1 MIGAKAGTKLGG
13 YPGVPQPSAQQAQ
26 HQQGKQQDW
35 ARTLEANSAGAATN
49 AEDFTK
55 QFMSDMFGGGA
66 GKAAFFSSIMKASG
80 CSLSVTV
87 AGLGNRIRDIKA
99 EF

>member
-13 YPGVPQPSAQQAQ
+13 YPGVPQPSAQQAQQAQ

-66 GKAAFFSSIMKASG
+66 GKGSFVFINNESF
-80 CSLSVTV
+80 L
-87 AGLGNRIRDIKA
+87 L
-99 EF
+99 